1 MFMGIARCMVQR
13 LSCVLHDPQLEQHT
27 GCAPARR
34 SRCRFSFGLLFLSSA
49 VRSGHAERQPEKAN
63 SDQFCRRR
71 DPLGNLLGAVR
82 EGDRRGAGNE
92 AVRLRE
98 SDTDRGR
105 DDPGGILPNE
115 RRFSGGLV
123 STAMEACGVAGG
135 RGFTQGQEVFTKA
148 MCGTCHAFGRISQGN
163 GISPDLT
170 GVGSRYS
177 RDVILDSILTP
188 SLVLNS
194 RFPATEL
201 RLRNGEVLT
210 GTLVDLTDDKYVIA
224 ESPFH
229 PEATT
234 TIPRT
239 DVILE
244 QPSTTSPMPEGLLDS
259 FTAEQIRDLFAFL
272 DAQGDPD
279 ARVFKSVPAPK
290 PIPPTQP

>member
-1 MFMGIARCMVQR
+1 M
-13 LSCVLHDPQLEQHT
+13 LSASPKKQIPT
-27 GCAPARR
+27 
-34 SRCRFSFGLLFLSSA
+34 SFA
-49 VRSGHAERQPEKAN
+49 AAAI
-63 SDQFCRRR
+63 
-71 DPLGNLLGAVR
+71 LLGTFWGLSGKATGAEQATKPSGFANPTPTAVVTTQAASFPTNGVSR
-82 EGDRRGAGNE
+82 AASFQRQWKRAE
-92 AVRLRE
+92 L
-98 SDTDRGR
+98 
-105 DDPGGILPNE
+105 LPVISNL
-115 RRFSGGLV
+115 SGGR
-123 STAMEACGVAGG
+123 S
-135 RGFTQGQEVFTKA
+135 FTQGKEVFTKA
-148 MCGTCHAFGRISQGN
+148 MSGTCHAFGRISQGN